1 LTGSQKILL
10 ELFAIDFHDKED
22 MMDKAMANRILRSQ
36 VIGGLAPFQ
45 MFEFYSTFSLK
56 DPSIWGDLSYEDAY
70 RMLESLR
77 EKKKDVINE
86 TVKDIVK
93 DPPPPTTTLSNSRS
107 MANRP
112 AKITKLN

>member
-1 LTGSQKILL
+1 L

-56 DPSIWGDLSYEDAY
+56 DPSIWGDLSYEDAH
-70 RMLESLR
+70 RLLESLR
-77 EKKKDVINE
+77 EKKKDAIHE
-86 TVKDIVK
+86 AAKDVPK
-93 DPPPPTTTLSNSRS
+93 DPPLATSTPSNSRPLS
-107 MANRP
+107 GRP
-112 AKITKLN
+112 PKTSKSN

>member
-10 ELFAIDFHDKED
+10 ELFGVNF
-22 MMDKAMANRILRSQ
+22 MDEATANRIIRTQ
-36 VIGGLAPFQ
+36 VIGGLALYQ
-45 MFEFYSTFSLK
+45 MFEFYSTFGLR